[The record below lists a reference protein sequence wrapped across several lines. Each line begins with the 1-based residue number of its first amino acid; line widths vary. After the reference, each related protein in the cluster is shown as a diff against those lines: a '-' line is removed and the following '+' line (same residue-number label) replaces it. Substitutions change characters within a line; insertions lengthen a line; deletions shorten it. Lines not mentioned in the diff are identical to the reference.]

1 MDINER
7 LKHAREEIAGFKSAT
22 AAAKALGIPYPTYAG
37 HENGA
42 KGAFRREDAVRY
54 AKFFRVSLE
63 WLLTGAGDPRK
74 GKVPVVG
81 YVGAGAE
88 VFPIDDYPKG
98 RGMEQVESPPGAP
111 RDVVAVAIRGESM
124 HPLGDGWLLFYRRD
138 QDGVPDDCVNR
149 LCVVQVHAGPTLVKT
164 LKNGQKPR
172 LWTLESWNAPT
183 RENVRLTWAARVI
196 HITPR

>member
-1 MDINER
+1 MNINDR
-7 LKHAREEIAGFKSAT
+7 LKRAREIAGHKSAA
-22 AAAKALGIPYPTYAG
+22 AAAKALGVRYPTYAG

-54 AKFFRVSLE
+54 AKAFRVSLE
-63 WLLTGAGDPRK
+63 WLLTGAGEPRR

-88 VFPIDDYPKG
+88 VFPEDAHPKG
-98 RGMEQVESPPGAP
+98 QGFELVEAPPGAP
-111 RDVVAVAIRGESM
+111 KDVVAVSIRGESM
-124 HPLGDGWLLFYRRD
+124 HPLESGWLLFYRRD

-149 LCVVQVHAGPTLVKT
+149 LCVVKVTDGPTLVKT
-164 LKNGQKPR
+164 LKRGQKAR

-183 RENVRLTWAARVI
+183 RDNVRLDWAARVI
-196 HITPR
+196 NITPR